1 MDWQKVLQYLSSNTE
16 IINQISIRKDVSCSN
31 KRANPSEENIF
42 FLLKMSQ
49 NLYVETNTSF
59 DGFSSEVSSTLNKS
73 KIFSVL
79 DCQCTCME
87 YVIGFVVS
95 VKKDQQNKVIKENA
109 TIIAYP
115 SRNPFT

>member
-1 MDWQKVLQYLSSNTE
+1 MFRAVIKE
-16 IINQISIRKDVSCSN
+16 QILLKKI
-31 KRANPSEENIF
+31 IF

-59 DGFSSEVSSTLNKS
+59 DGFSSEVSSTLNKN

-79 DCQCTCME
+79 YCQCTCME

-95 VKKDQQNKVIKENA
+95 VKKVIKENA
-109 TIIAYP
+109 TIIAYA